1 MSAHVL
7 VADDDARWR
16 RIVGDFL
23 RNEGYLV
30 SEAADGAE
38 TVEAVRSDGDIDLVV
53 LDIMMPGVDGMEAC
67 RQIRTFSD
75 VPILMVTAR
84 TDEESELTGFQCGA
98 DDYVSKPIKFPI
110 LIARTK
116 ALLKRTGFPSGTITA
131 GGIEISPEAHTV
143 RVSGEQ
149 ISLTSREFELL
160 LYLAQNRNVAL
171 SRQQI
176 LEAVWACD
184 FYGDART
191 VDTHIKNLRMKL
203 GPAGAALK
211 TVRDRGYKLE
221 EEA

>member
-38 TVEAVRSDGDIDLVV
+38 TVAAVRADGDIDLVV
-53 LDIMMPGVDGMEAC
+53 LDIMMPGVDGVEAC

-149 ISLTSREFELL
+149 ISLTSR
-160 LYLAQNRNVAL
+160 
-171 SRQQI
+171 SR
-176 LEAVWACD
+176 AS
-184 FYGDART
+184 RS
-191 VDTHIKNLRMKL
+191 
-203 GPAGAALK
+203 
-211 TVRDRGYKLE
+211 
-221 EEA
+221 